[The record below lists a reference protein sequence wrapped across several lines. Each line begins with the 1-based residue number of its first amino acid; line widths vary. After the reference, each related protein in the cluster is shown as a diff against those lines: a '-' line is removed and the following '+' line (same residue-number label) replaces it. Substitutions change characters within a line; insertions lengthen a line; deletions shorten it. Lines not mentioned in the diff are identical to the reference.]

1 MQQNRAEELASLYR
15 SELNENVVPFWLP
28 RAVDEKQGGFFTC
41 FDHDGTLYDNTKYVW
56 LQGRFVWTLCRLYNT
71 VEKRPEWLEWAGRGL
86 DFIRKRCFDENG
98 RMYFAVTAAGERLTR
113 PWGIFSECFTVCGL
127 CQYALATDDEA
138 VAQEARD
145 LFWRMVELT
154 RIADLDSLSYP
165 EIPRLMTH
173 AVPMILV
180 NVIQELRALGDDPRY
195 TELGDAMLDRVLNRH
210 AHPEKRVLLENV
222 WPDGRI
228 DDSPDGRT
236 INPGHALESAWF
248 LLREAEYRNDAA
260 IRDRALE
267 IIEWS
272 FERGWDDKYGGL
284 LYFTDLK
291 SLPSP
296 YLEWDMKLWWVQVE
310 ALYAA
315 LLAHRMTGR
324 QDMLDWF
331 ERLHDWS
338 WDRFRDPEH
347 GEWFGYL
354 NRDGQVSL
362 SLKGSMWKGF
372 YHLPR
377 GLMLIAEALEQ
388 IAAE

>member
-1 MQQNRAEELASLYR
+1 M
-15 SELNENVVPFWLP
+15 
-28 RAVDEKQGGFFTC
+28 
-41 FDHDGTLYDNTKYVW
+41 YDDTKYVW

-210 AHPEKRVLLENV
+210 AHPEERVLLENV

>member
-1 MQQNRAEELASLYR
+1 MDQNRARELASLYR
-15 SELNENVVPFWLP
+15 NELNDSVVPFWLP
-28 RAVDEKQGGFFTC
+28 RAVDEQQGGFFTC
-41 FDHDGTLYDNTKYVW
+41 FDHDGTLYDRTKYVW
-56 LQGRFVWTLCRLYNT
+56 LQGRFVWTLGRLYNT
-71 VEKRPEWLEWAGRGL
+71 VEKRAEWLQWAAQGL
-86 DFIRKRCFDENG
+86 DFIRNRCFDESG
-98 RMYFAVTAAGERLTR
+98 RMYFAVTETGERLTR

-127 CQYALATDDEA
+127 CQYALVTGDEA

-145 LFWRMVELT
+145 LFWRTVEMT
-154 RIADLDSLSYP
+154 RVADLDSLSYP

-180 NVIQELRALGDDPRY
+180 NVIQELRALGDDPHY
-195 TELGDAMLDRVLNRH
+195 TELGDVMLDRVLNLH
-210 AHPEKRVLLENV
+210 SHPEERVLLENV

-248 LLREAEYRNDAA
+248 LLREAEYRNDTA
-260 IRDRALE
+260 IRDRAIE

-272 FERGWDDKYGGL
+272 FERGWDEKYGGL
-284 LYFTDLK
+284 FYFTDLK
-291 SLPSP
+291 GMPSP

-310 ALYAA
+310 ALYAT
-315 LLAHRMTGR
+315 LLVHQMTGR

-331 ERLHDWS
+331 ECLHEWS
-338 WDRFRDPEH
+338 WERFRDSEN

-354 NRDGQVSL
+354 NCNGERSL

-377 GLMLIAEALEQ
+377 GLMLITEALEK
-388 IAAE
+388 IASE